1 MAAAA
6 ALAELNQ
13 ALVWI
18 GFGDQG
24 NRDTI
29 CQEAGLLS
37 FEDFVGL
44 TEKDIRDMAEEF
56 SKRTVAQGR
65 ISFGLRHIKLLLG
78 VMNWVQDQD
87 RCYRMVSINDVE
99 DADEFRGILD
109 VAIQRAALQ
118 KVEDNQVETISK
130 AADPGKFKDEHKWP
144 DWEPAFINYLST
156 IPGSYHMPLSY
167 MVRENEDPAHDR
179 DFEEDFQVEMIA
191 CAPLHRA
198 HFRADAQ
205 HVHQL
210 LKNYLVPET
219 AEQWIKGLE
228 VYGDGRRNMMA
239 LREHYSREGNASCR
253 IATAERMR
261 ESLHYKSEHSL
272 AFSVFLD
279 RMQRMF
285 NIYKEEQE
293 EFSENAKI
301 HELLKQVQHPQ
312 LQDRIINRVFD

>member
-6 ALAELNQ
+6 ALAELHQ

-24 NRDTI
+24 NRDTV

-56 SKRTVAQGR
+56 SKCTVAQGR
-65 ISFGLRHIKLLLG
+65 IPFGLRHIKLLLG
-78 VMNWVQDQD
+78 VMHWVQDQD
-87 RCYRMVSINDVE
+87 RCYRMASINDVQ

-109 VAIQRAALQ
+109 VAIQRAALR
-118 KVEDNQVETISK
+118 KVEDDQVETISK
-130 AADPGKFKDEHKWP
+130 AADPGKFKDECKWP

-156 IPGSYHMPLSY
+156 IPGSYHVPLSY
-167 MVRENEDPAHDR
+167 VVRENDDPAHDR
-179 DFEEDFQVEMIA
+179 DFGEDFQVEMIA
-191 CAPLHRA
+191 CAPLHGA
-198 HFRADAQ
+198 HFRADARC
-205 HVHQL
+205 VHQL
-210 LKNYLVPET
+210 LKNYLVTET

-228 VYGDGRRNMMA
+228 VHGDGRRDMMA
-239 LREHYSREGNASCR
+239 LWEHYSGEGNTGRR

-261 ESLHYKSEHSL
+261 ESLHYESERSL
-272 AFSVFLD
+272 AFSIFLD
-279 RMQRMF
+279 RMHRMF

-293 EFSENAKI
+293 EFSENAK
-301 HELLKQVQHPQ
+301 
-312 LQDRIINRVFD
+312 NS